1 MFRIRTPALK
11 FLIRTLLPS
20 FLLSTTLA
28 SPKARN
34 STPTV
39 DHDYVVA
46 LATADRFLHAWQTD
60 DEEAGILLLTD
71 HLKKQSSEDAVHD
84 FFSTSDYA
92 RTSYE
97 IGHGRKIAPGRYEF
111 PVALF
116 QSPSRTGHRQTQP
129 QASALIV
136 MKAGKNDWAID
147 KLP

>member
-1 MFRIRTPALK
+1 VSRIRSSIPTRILVSS
-11 FLIRTLLPS
+11 LL
-20 FLLSTTLA
+20 LLSTALA
-28 SPKARN
+28 PAKAR
-34 STPTV
+34 STTPAV
-39 DHDYVVA
+39 EHDYIVA

-84 FFSTSDYA
+84 FFSSSDYA

-97 IGHGRKIAPGRYEF
+97 IGHGRRLAPGRYEF

-116 QSPSRTGHRQTQP
+116 QSPSRTGHRQTHP
-129 QASALIV
+129 QTSALIV
-136 MKAGKNDWAID
+136 VKAGKSDWAID

>member
-1 MFRIRTPALK
+1 MFRIRTQASLY
-11 FLIRTLLPS
+11 LTHILLAS
-20 FLLSTTLA
+20 LLLSTTLA
-28 SPKARN
+28 SPKSHN
-34 STPTV
+34 TTLTV

-84 FFSTSDYA
+84 FFSSSDYA

-97 IGHGRKIAPGRYEF
+97 IGHGRKLAPGRYEF

-116 QSPSRTGHRQTQP
+116 QSPSRTGHRQTHP
-129 QASALIV
+129 QTSALIV
-136 MKAGKNDWAID
+136 VKASKSDWAID

>member
-1 MFRIRTPALK
+1 MSCIRPTALSHPINIL
-11 FLIRTLLPS
+11 FVSL
-20 FLLSTTLA
+20 LLSTTLA
-28 SPKARN
+28 SSKTRN
-34 STPTV
+34 TTATV

-71 HLKKQSSEDAVHD
+71 HLKKQSSEDVVHD
-84 FFSTSDYA
+84 FFSSSDYA

-97 IGHGRKIAPGRYEF
+97 IGHGRKIGSGRYEF

-116 QSPSRTGHRQTQP
+116 QSPSRTGHRQTHP
-129 QASALIV
+129 QTSALIV
-136 MKAGKNDWAID
+136 VKAGKGDWAID

>member
-1 MFRIRTPALK
+1 MCIPALK
-11 FLIRTLLPS
+11 SLTRVLVS
-20 FLLSTTLA
+20 SVLLSTTLA
-28 SPKARN
+28 SPKTRN
-34 STPTV
+34 TSPTV

-84 FFSTSDYA
+84 FFSSSDYA

-97 IGHGRKIAPGRYEF
+97 IGHGRKLAPGRYEF

-116 QSPSRTGHRQTQP
+116 QSPSRNGHRQTHP
-129 QASALIV
+129 QASALMV
-136 MKAGKNDWAID
+136 VKAGKNDWAID
-147 KLP
+147 SLP

>member
-1 MFRIRTPALK
+1 MQSSVTI
-11 FLIRTLLPS
+11 ILLV
-20 FLLSTTLA
+20 FSTTLA
-28 SPKARN
+28 SPKTRN
-34 STPTV
+34 PTTTV

-71 HLKKQSSEDAVHD
+71 HLKKESSEDTVHD
-84 FFSTSDYA
+84 FFASSDYA

-97 IGHGRKIAPGRYEF
+97 IGHGRKLARGRYEF

-116 QSPSRTGHRQTQP
+116 QSPSRTGHRQTHP

-136 MKAGKNDWAID
+136 VKAGKSDWAID